1 MLSLTAGADLNG
13 RAGCF
18 PFQFDREV
26 VEVRNGKAGISGV
39 DFSERQVAPIKNNN
53 NSLKTDTN
61 VSVETLV
68 TEEKSTRRYY
78 APKGRMG
85 RKDPARWITLKFMPS
100 LAFHLQM
107 STRSELIF
115 KNAFAEFENKVC
127 KSLVCKSVGTF
138 IILTWWKQQLLHSS
152 SENWRYYHY
161 LPVSCRLM

>member
-26 VEVRNGKAGISGV
+26 VEVRSGKAGISGV
-39 DFSERQVAPIKNNN
+39 DFSERQMAPIKNNN
-53 NSLKTDTN
+53 NSLKTDT
-61 VSVETLV
+61 SVCVEILV
-68 TEEKSTRRYY
+68 AKKKSTRRHY

-85 RKDPARWITLKFMPS
+85 RKDTARWIKLKFMPS

-115 KNAFAEFENKVC
+115 KNAFVEFENKVC
-127 KSLVCKSVGTF
+127 KSLVCESIGAF
-138 IILTWWKQQLLHSS
+138 IILTWWKQQLHSNS
-152 SENWRYYHY
+152 KNWRCYHY
-161 LPVSCRLM
+161 IPGFCRVM